1 MRHLILIL
9 LTFSC
14 SDYKLSGF
22 SDGAPGLP
30 DITDTAIEEKIDT
43 GKVEIEEDTDTSSDD
58 PPPEYSTPVAVCDV
72 SPNPVSPPF
81 EVATWIG
88 LDSYDDLESIT
99 NYNWQLISQPAGSS
113 MTMPFGYGN
122 RGPFT
127 PVLAG
132 DYTARLIVTNESGM
146 VSDPCEVTLQATPS
160 ESLWVELFWSEFQ
173 DDMDLHLLANP
184 SGLETREDCYYS
196 NCTESAQIFLP
207 MDWGN
212 SGFTGDNPVL
222 DLDDIP
228 GTGPENINIQS
239 PEPGASYTVV
249 VHDYTGS
256 TIDFYGENEVTVNIY
271 INGVLSWTE
280 TRTISDDGSYNY
292 FAQID
297 WSSGLITSL

>member
-1 MRHLILIL
+1 M
-9 LTFSC
+9 
-14 SDYKLSGF
+14 
-22 SDGAPGLP
+22 
-30 DITDTAIEEKIDT
+30 
-43 GKVEIEEDTDTSSDD
+43 
-58 PPPEYSTPVAVCDV
+58 
-72 SPNPVSPPF
+72 
-81 EVATWIG
+81 
-88 LDSYDDLESIT
+88 
-99 NYNWQLISQPAGSS
+99 
-113 MTMPFGYGN
+113 
-122 RGPFT
+122 
-127 PVLAG
+127 
-132 DYTARLIVTNESGM
+132 
-146 VSDPCEVTLQATPS
+146 TLQATPS

-196 NCTESAQIFLP
+196 NCTESALIFLP

-212 SGFTGDNPVL
+212 SGFTEDNPVL